1 MRTIFF
7 LFLSVL
13 FVSNSYSQTAEKYLQ
28 SGNEL
33 FSLKH
38 FRGAILEYDNAIR
51 LDAKNGY
58 AYFYRGYAK
67 ANLEDYGGAILDF
80 NEAIKR
86 DSENGLAY
94 YKRGFSKWT
103 LGDYL
108 GAMLDYTK
116 AMRYYKKFS
125 KSKSELTPRPPQP
138 SAGLLTYGW
147 QAQPL

>member
-7 LFLSVL
+7 LLLSVL
-13 FVSNSYSQTAEKYLQ
+13 FLPNSYSQTAEKYLQ

-38 FRGAILEYDNAIR
+38 FRGAVLEYDDAIR
-51 LDAKNGY
+51 LDPKNGY
-58 AYFYRGYAK
+58 AYFYRGYSK
-67 ANLEDYGGAILDF
+67 ANLEDYEGAILDF

-94 YKRGFSKWT
+94 YKRGFSKWK

-116 AMRYYKKFS
+116 AMRYYKKIS
-125 KSKSELTPRPPQP
+125 KSKSELP
-138 SAGLLTYGW
+138 
-147 QAQPL
+147 

>member
-1 MRTIFF
+1 MRKIFF
-7 LFLSVL
+7 LLLSVL

-38 FRGAILEYDNAIR
+38 FRDAILDYDNAIR
-51 LDAKNGY
+51 LDPNNGY
-58 AYFYRGYAK
+58 AYFYRGYSK
-67 ANLEDYGGAILDF
+67 SNLEDYRGAILDF

-108 GAMLDYTK
+108 GAMLDYTQ
-116 AMRYYKKFS
+116 AMRYFKKIS
-125 KSKSELTPRPPQP
+125 TSKSELTPRPPQP
-138 SAGLLTYGW
+138 SAGLPTYGW

>member
-7 LFLSVL
+7 LLLSVL
-13 FVSNSYSQTAEKYLQ
+13 FVFKSYCQTAEKYLQ

-33 FSLKH
+33 FSVKH
-38 FRGAILEYDNAIR
+38 FRDAILDYDDAIR
-51 LDAKNGY
+51 LDPKNGY
-58 AYFYRGYAK
+58 AYFYRGYSK
-67 ANLEDYGGAILDF
+67 ANLEDYEGAILDF

-94 YKRGFSKWT
+94 YKRGFSKWK

-116 AMRYYKKFS
+116 SMKYYKKISTS
-125 KSKSELTPRPPQP
+125 KIELP
-138 SAGLLTYGW
+138 
-147 QAQPL
+147 